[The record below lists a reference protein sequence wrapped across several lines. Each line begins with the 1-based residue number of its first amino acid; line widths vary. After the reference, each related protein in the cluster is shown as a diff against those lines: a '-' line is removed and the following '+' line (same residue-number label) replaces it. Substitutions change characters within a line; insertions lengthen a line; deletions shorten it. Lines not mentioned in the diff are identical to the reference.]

1 MYKLFYLEIVALS
14 FRWLLLTYDSII
26 DFVNAVVPY
35 AETDITLNEADI
47 YRT

>member
-1 MYKLFYLEIVALS
+1 MYELFYLEIVALS

-26 DFVNAVVPY
+26 DFVDAVVPY
-35 AETDITLNEADI
+35 TEPDITVNETDI

>member
-1 MYKLFYLEIVALS
+1 MYELFCLEIVVFS
-14 FRWLLLTYDSII
+14 FRWLLLPYDSII